1 MSYPK
6 QPGLSVSV
14 HSIHPQL
21 KTFCSWKIQERNW
34 NDLIWLRLGGENV
47 VCFFSRM
54 CLCVCVVIAS
64 RRRRRR
70 HNSPDWTSMG
80 IPIGWYGL
88 PTTCATNSTFDGGL
102 TSIGLLLRKKKKKLF
117 AFQIY
122 LEFGKP
128 TSNDS
133 LLQPLSSF
141 NHVHHLFLP
150 PPCDSCVIGSLH
162 GRPVEP
168 TKQTRKSIGK
178 EEEKTHAERMFLL
191 LVMSPF

>member
-1 MSYPK
+1 MIWFDYDL
-6 QPGLSVSV
+6 GERTLFVSF
-14 HSIHPQL
+14 L
-21 KTFCSWKIQERNW
+21 
-34 NDLIWLRLGGENV
+34 
-47 VCFFSRM
+47 VCV
-54 CLCVCVVIAS
+54 CVCVVIAS

-122 LEFGKP
+122 LEFGKL

-133 LLQPLSSF
+133 LLHSLS
-141 NHVHHLFLP
+141 HLLITFIIYSS

>member
-6 QPGLSVSV
+6 QPRLSVSI

-21 KTFCSWKIQERNW
+21 KTFCSWKIRERNW

-150 PPCDSCVIGSLH
+150 PLRLLRDWI
-162 GRPVEP
+162 P
-168 TKQTRKSIGK
+168 TRSTCR
-178 EEEKTHAERMFLL
+178 TD
-191 LVMSPF
+191 